1 VKRAPRIV
9 FVSLFLLTAAILAW
23 TGLVAARGV
32 TAAAQSQTADT
43 KVIVRGIITDINDA
57 RIVAASLPFSSG
69 GVTLETKTDRAGS
82 YEIKLQPGSY
92 DLLVKAYG
100 FRRIHKEQFEVRP
113 GPPIDLD
120 FKMVARIIADPVSR
134 EPSAEPTSSPFATK
148 LSDSSAVVVPMV
160 GVYLDPANMKPL
172 LEPMLPH
179 IPRAS
184 PDAPPAAGQD
194 STYPPQ
200 YASTKTV
207 QAWIP
212 MKDGVRLAVNLYMP
226 EGPLAT
232 AHPDEKFPAI
242 LEYLPYRKDDWTLAR
257 DWDLHSYFVRRGY
270 VTARV
275 DIRGTGAS
283 EGVPPDREYSD
294 QEQQDGLEVIAW
306 LAKQPWSNG
315 NVGMTGISWGGFN
328 SIQLARLHPPALKAI
343 IAMCATEEL
352 FHDDIH
358 YIDNLMHLDEF
369 ELGMDLQLGLTR
381 APDFPTDEKSLAT
394 RFDAKPWA
402 PLYLQHQRD
411 SEFWRRASVAPN
423 HYDEYKVPSFMIGG
437 FLDGYRDSI
446 PRFFEHSKAPIKAL
460 IGPWNHTFPHEAEP
474 GPSIEWRVEAARWW
488 DYWLKGIQNG
498 IMDEPRL
505 QVYMRHRYAPE
516 TTMGEIPG
524 EWRAEKTWPPANPHT
539 QTLFLEPDHTLAEE
553 APPASP
559 IVAQQLSYVP
569 SIGNEAG
576 FWWGDLTADQR
587 PIDAFSLV
595 YDSAALANE
604 TALLGWP
611 ELFMEVSADAPLADW
626 FARLSDVAP
635 DGTVT
640 LITGAGRSGA
650 QRESA
655 ANPSDLAL
663 NRRFELPIE
672 LHVTSWVFPPGHR
685 IRLAI
690 SNALWP
696 MIWPTPYK
704 TTTSLWLGGA
714 DTARL
719 ELPLVPLEP
728 PARPHF
734 AAPEKETPLAG
745 VKSEGDTWPP
755 QYWTL
760 THDLITGNAR
770 VDWVGDDSSEYPW
783 GRMKDH
789 EQMGYEVLD
798 SSPATSRVFGAAS
811 TTVELP
817 GRTLVWSVVLNLR
830 SDAHNFYYHFE
841 RHLTENGK
849 PLRDKT
855 WEETIPRDHQ

>member
-1 VKRAPRIV
+1 MKRARRV
-9 FVSLFLLTAAILAW
+9 VVAALCVTLAAIVLRSSC
-23 TGLVAARGV
+23 VAAREVSPVAQSRAADQPATLHGIVKDVSGATSEYAQLSFVADGKSFEAKTNADGSYSVTV
-32 TAAAQSQTADT
+32 TAGWYAIHVEQTGFKRIDKERVELKGGTDT
-43 KVIVRGIITDINDA
+43 T
-57 RIVAASLPFSSG
+57 
-69 GVTLETKTDRAGS
+69 
-82 YEIKLQPGSY
+82 
-92 DLLVKAYG
+92 
-100 FRRIHKEQFEVRP
+100 
-113 GPPIDLD
+113 LD
-120 FKMVARIIADPVSR
+120 FVLDVITGSGLTVQPVYR
-134 EPSAEPTSSPFATK
+134 VEPTSPPIATE
-148 LSDSSAVVVPMV
+148 LSNRSSTTVQ
-160 GVYLDPANMKPL
+160 KS
-172 LEPMLPH
+172 
-179 IPRAS
+179 R
-184 PDAPPAAGQD
+184 
-194 STYPPQ
+194 YPPQ
-200 YASTKTV
+200 YAGVKTV

-226 EGPLAT
+226 DGPLPG
-232 AHPDEKFPAI
+232 AHPGEKFPAI

-283 EGVPPDREYSD
+283 EGAPPDREYSD

-315 NVGMTGISWGGFN
+315 NVGMMGISWGGFN
-328 SIQLARLHPPALKAI
+328 SIQMARLHPPALKAI

-381 APDFPTDEKSLAT
+381 APDFPTDEKSLAA

-402 PLYLQHQRD
+402 PLYLEHQRD
-411 SEFWRRASVAPN
+411 SEFWRRASVAPD
-423 HYDEYKVPSFMIGG
+423 HYDEYTVPSFMIGG

-446 PRFFEHSKAPIKAL
+446 PRFFEHSHAPIKAL

-474 GPSIEWRVEAARWW
+474 GPSIEWRVEATRWW
-488 DYWLKGIQNG
+488 DYWLKGMQNG
-498 IMDEPRL
+498 IMDEPRFE
-505 QVYMRHRYAPE
+505 VYMRHWYPPA
-516 TTMGEIPG
+516 TTIGEIPG
-524 EWRAEKTWPPANPHT
+524 EWRAEKTWPPADLQT
-539 QTLFLEPDHTLAEE
+539 QTLFLQPNHTLSEE
-553 APPASP
+553 APTAGKS
-559 IVAQQLSYVP
+559 VEHELRYVP

-587 PIDAFSLV
+587 PIDAYSLV
-595 YDSAALANE
+595 YDSEPLGKD
-604 TALLGWP
+604 TAVLGWP
-611 ELFMEVSADAPLADW
+611 KVFLEVSASAPLADW

-640 LITGAGRSGA
+640 LITGAGQSGA

-655 ANPSDLAL
+655 ANPRDLEF
-663 NRRFELPIE
+663 NRKFELPIE
-672 LHVTSWVFPPGHR
+672 LHVTSWVFQPGHR

-704 TTTSLWLGGA
+704 MTTTLWLGGPN
-714 DTARL
+714 TPRL

-728 PARPHF
+728 PARAHF
-734 AAPEKETPLAG
+734 SAPEKEAPLAG

-760 THDLITGNAR
+760 THDLITGDAR

-783 GRMKDH
+783 GKMKDH

-798 SSPATSRVFGAAS
+798 VSPETSQVFGVAS
-811 TTVELP
+811 TTVDLP
-817 GRTLVWSVVLNLR
+817 GRTLVWKVVLTLR
-830 SDAHNFYYHFE
+830 SDSRNFYYHFE

>member
-1 VKRAPRIV
+1 VKKAPRFVCTAV
-9 FVSLFLLTAAILAW
+9 FIATTAILMSSAF
-23 TGLVAARGV
+23 VAYASLQSQ
-32 TAAAQSQTADT
+32 AAAQTATIHGTVTDETGATVPNT
-43 KVIVRGIITDINDA
+43 KLIFTAGETSLDAKTGTDGSYTLTLAPDSYAIHVESAGFGPVDKTGVEIKSGSDVRLDFLLKVVTGHGPVYAAPLVEPTEASRGTIVDPVIVTA
-57 RIVAASLPFSSG
+57 V
-69 GVTLETKTDRAGS
+69 
-82 YEIKLQPGSY
+82 
-92 DLLVKAYG
+92 
-100 FRRIHKEQFEVRP
+100 
-113 GPPIDLD
+113 
-120 FKMVARIIADPVSR
+120 
-134 EPSAEPTSSPFATK
+134 EPTETTPNRIATE
-148 LSDSSAVVVPMV
+148 LS
-160 GVYLDPANMKPL
+160 G
-172 LEPMLPH
+172 
-179 IPRAS
+179 AS
-184 PDAPPAAGQD
+184 PDAQQG
-194 STYPPQ
+194 SSYPPQ
-200 YASTKTV
+200 YPNVKTV

-226 EGPLAT
+226 DGPLPT
-232 AHPDEKFPAI
+232 AHPGEKFPAI

-294 QEQQDGLEVIAW
+294 QEQRDGLEVIAW

-328 SIQLARLHPPALKAI
+328 SIQMARLHPPALKAI

-358 YIDNLMHLDEF
+358 YIDNLMHLDEY

-381 APDFPTDEKSLAT
+381 APDFPTDEKSLAA
-394 RFDAKPWA
+394 RFDSKPWA
-402 PLYLQHQRD
+402 FLYLQHQRD

-474 GPSIEWRVEAARWW
+474 GPSIEWRVEAVRWW
-488 DYWLKGIQNG
+488 DYWLKGMQNG
-498 IMDEPRL
+498 IMDEPRFE
-505 QVYMRHRYAPE
+505 VYMRHWYPPDPNLA
-516 TTMGEIPG
+516 EIPG
-524 EWRAEKTWPPANPHT
+524 EWRAEKTWPPANART
-539 QTLFLEPDHTLAEE
+539 QTFFLEPDYSLGD
-553 APPASP
+553 APPAALF
-559 IVAQQLSYVP
+559 VGGHQLQYVP
-569 SIGNEAG
+569 SIGSEAG

-587 PIDAFSLV
+587 PIDAYSLV
-595 YDSAALANE
+595 YDSPPLVQD
-604 TALLGWP
+604 TAILGWP
-611 ELFMEVSADAPLADW
+611 KAVLQVSSSAPLADW
-626 FARLSDVAP
+626 FVRLSDVAP

-640 LITGAGRSGA
+640 LITGAGQSGA
-650 QRESA
+650 QRDSA
-655 ANPSDLAL
+655 ANPGDLEPDHKY
-663 NRRFELPIE
+663 ELPIE
-672 LHVTSWVFPPGHR
+672 LHVTSWVFPAAHR

-696 MIWPTPYK
+696 MIWPTPYPM
-704 TTTSLWLGGA
+704 TTSLWLGGLN
-714 DTARL
+714 TSRL

-728 PARPHF
+728 PARSHF
-734 AAPEKETPLAG
+734 AVPEKETPLAG
-745 VKSEGDTWPP
+745 VTSEGDTWPP
-755 QYWTL
+755 QDWTVTRDVL
-760 THDLITGNAR
+760 AGSTRVAWSGN
-770 VDWVGDDSSEYPW
+770 DSSKYPW
-783 GRMKDH
+783 GKLKDH
-789 EQMGYEVLD
+789 EQMSYVVADAKPAVSEVH
-798 SSPATSRVFGAAS
+798 GEGS

-830 SDAHNFYYHFE
+830 SDAQNFYYHFE